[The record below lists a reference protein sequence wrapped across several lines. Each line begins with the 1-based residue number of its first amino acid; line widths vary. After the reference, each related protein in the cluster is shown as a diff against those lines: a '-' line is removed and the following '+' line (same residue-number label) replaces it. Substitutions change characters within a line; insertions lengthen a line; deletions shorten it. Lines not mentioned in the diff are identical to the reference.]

1 MAESGCKCG
10 FAMVHGSLSK
20 FRRSFRGLARAV
32 IAGLSLATSDNAGE
46 AISGADA
53 AAPVLN
59 AREVR
64 RFPVP
69 DAFQGVAVNG
79 HAFYAISN
87 TQITKYDKA
96 SGRRLANWSD
106 PSGDIVHLNSCAIRK
121 AILVCAHS
129 NYPDSPTR
137 SSIEIF
143 DIATLKHVGHRSL
156 GITPGALTWA
166 DWHEGAWWLCYAT
179 YGGFAQD
186 PYKAGSSTTIVR
198 YDERWRR
205 RETWLF
211 PTSVSIHSARCRLQA
226 GPGGRATISTSRD
239 MIARNSTSFACPSPA
254 RSCGMS
260 RPSSSPGTARPSG
273 GTRHNRTYFT
283 RSTALCARSSS
294 CGCRRFRRRSNE
306 TDRLER
312 KTDQGRAAKFN
323 QNRMPS

>member
-20 FRRSFRGLARAV
+20 FRQYFRGLARAV

-69 DAFQGVAVNG
+69 DAFQGVAVNA

-129 NYPDSPTR
+129 NYPDSPAR

-143 DIATLKHVGHRSL
+143 DTATLKHVGHRSL

-166 DWHEGAWWLCYAT
+166 AWHEGAWWLCYAT

-205 RETWLF
+205 RRRETWLF
-211 PTSVSIHSARCRLQA
+211 PTSVLNSFGAMSASGGA
-226 GPGGRATISTSRD
+226 WGPGHYLYVTGHDRPELYVLRLPESGSVLRHVATI
-239 MIARNSTSFACPSPA
+239 II
-254 RSCGMS
+254 
-260 RPSSSPGTARPSG
+260 PGHGQAFGWDPTQPRILYSID
-273 GTRHNRTYFT
+273 R
-283 RSTALCARSSS
+283 AL
-294 CGCRRFRRRSNE
+294 
-306 TDRLER
+306 
-312 KTDQGRAAKFN
+312 RAIIVVRVPPIPT
-323 QNRMPS
+323 QEQ

>member
-69 DAFQGVAVNG
+69 DAFQGVAVNA

-198 YDERWRR
+198 YDGRWRR

-211 PTSVSIHSARCRLQA
+211 PTSVLNSFGAMSASGGA
-226 GPGGRATISTSRD
+226 WGPGHYLYVTGHDRPELYVLRLPESGSVLRHVATI
-239 MIARNSTSFACPSPA
+239 II
-254 RSCGMS
+254 
-260 RPSSSPGTARPSG
+260 PGHGQAFGWDPTQPHILYSIDR
-273 GTRHNRTYFT
+273 
-283 RSTALCARSSS
+283 AL
-294 CGCRRFRRRSNE
+294 
-306 TDRLER
+306 
-312 KTDQGRAAKFN
+312 RAIIVVRVPPIPT
-323 QNRMPS
+323 QEQ